1 MGGKSDIGLIGLA
14 VMGQNLA
21 LNIESAGYQVA
32 VYNRTPAITE
42 EFMKERGVNRRLKPA
57 YNLEE
62 FVKVLEL
69 PRKIILM
76 VKAGP
81 PVDQVIEGLLPF
93 LEEGDIIID
102 GGNSFYRDT
111 ERRARELKEKGIRF
125 LGTGISGGEYGALYG
140 PSIMPGGD
148 ESAYRE
154 VEEIFSKIAA
164 QTPDGPCVS
173 YLGGGPAGHYVKMV
187 HNGIE
192 YGVMELIAETYDLM
206 RKGLG
211 LSPAEMGEIF
221 RKWNKEQQSYL
232 LEITGEIMDREDPE
246 TGKPLIDL
254 ISDHASQK
262 GTGKWTVQ
270 EALDLG
276 VPVPTITAAVNARY
290 LSAYKE
296 MREEFYHLF
305 KAAEGKKFLAGIDGE
320 RDLLKALEEGLFLA
334 TVIAYGEGMDLL
346 QRASREY
353 GYNLPLA
360 EVARIWQNGC
370 IIRSNLLKQ
379 IQRIYREK
387 GETASIILSGE
398 FSKEFAGR
406 IGSLRWLVGLAAEAG
421 IPLPAFSAALA
432 YFDSLVAGELPAN
445 LIQAQRDYFGAH
457 TYQRKD
463 KEGTFH
469 TEW

>member
-1 MGGKSDIGLIGLA
+1 MGGKCDIGLIGLA

-32 VYNRTPAITE
+32 VYNRTTTTTE
-42 EFMKERGVNRRLKPA
+42 EFIKKRASNKNINPA
-57 YNLEE
+57 YSLEE
-62 FVKVLEL
+62 FVSLLQV

-76 VKAGP
+76 VKAGA
-81 PVDQVIEGLLPF
+81 PVDYVIEGLLPY

-102 GGNSFYRDT
+102 GGNSYYRDT
-111 ERRARELKEKGIRF
+111 ERRVRGLKERGIRF
-125 LGTGISGGEYGALYG
+125 LGTGISGGEYGALHG

-164 QTPDGPCVS
+164 RAEDGPCVS
-173 YLGGGPAGHYVKMV
+173 YLGECSAGHYVKMV

-192 YGVMELIAETYDLM
+192 YGVMELIAESYDLM
-206 RKGLG
+206 RKTLG
-211 LSPAEMGEIF
+211 LSPAEMGGIF
-221 RKWNKEQQSYL
+221 REWNEEQQSYL
-232 LEITGEIMDREDPE
+232 LEITGEIMDREDQE

-254 ISDHASQK
+254 ISDVANQK
-262 GTGKWTVQ
+262 GTGKWTAQ

-276 VPVPTITAAVNARY
+276 VPVPVITAAVNARY
-290 LSAYKE
+290 LSSYKE
-296 MREEFYHLF
+296 ERGEFSRLF
-305 KAAEGKKFLAGIDGE
+305 PAPERKTADRDFLV
-320 RDLLKALEEGLFLA
+320 ALEEALYLA
-334 TVIAYGEGMDLL
+334 TVTAYAEGMDLL
-346 QRASREY
+346 KRASSEY

-360 EVARIWQNGC
+360 EVARIWQDGC

-379 IQRIYREK
+379 IQRIYKEA
-387 GETASIILSGE
+387 GETASIILSDE
-398 FSKEFAGR
+398 FSSDFAGK
-406 IGSLRWLVGLAAEAG
+406 IENLRRVVSLAAVEG
-421 IPLPAFSAALA
+421 IPVPAFSAALA
-432 YFDSLVAGELPAN
+432 YFDSLSARDLPAN

-469 TEW
+469 TDWQDIKNV